1 MRMESPRRVLLL
13 VPGVTY
19 RAADFLAAATRLGVE
34 VVIGSD
40 GALPLGLHPVIH
52 VDPADLSGS
61 IARVLDT
68 AGHLDAVV
76 AADTPMLVLAA
87 AIAEQIGVRHNA
99 IGAVQAAMDKVVQ
112 RQRWAAAGVPQPAF
126 QVLPTA
132 ANAEA
137 VLRAVVSVGFPCV
150 IKAVSLS
157 GSRGVL
163 RVDTQAVAVSAAQ
176 RIRRVLR
183 DAGRPDSEPL
193 LVEAYIPGQEIS
205 IDALLDDG
213 AATVVAV
220 FDKPDMPDGP
230 TFEETMLI
238 SPPQLPETTLAAAVS
253 VAERAAQALGLRY
266 GPMHAELRIDVRDC
280 EVQPT
285 MLEVAARSIG
295 GLCSRALR
303 FADERSLEE
312 LVLLNAL
319 GVPVRPEQTN
329 GTAGVFMLP
338 VERAGVLKAIEGRDE
353 ACAIP
358 GITGLSITIPLGQV
372 VHPLP
377 EGDRYL
383 GFLFATGETREEV
396 ISALRA
402 ARERLRVVIQ

>member
-52 VDPADLSGS
+52 VDPDDLPRS

-76 AADTPMLVLAA
+76 AADTPMLVVAA
-87 AIAEQIGVRHNA
+87 AIAERIGVRHNA
-99 IGAVQAAMDKVVQ
+99 IGAVQAAMDKAVQ
-112 RQRWAAAGVPQPAF
+112 RQQWAATGVPQPAF

-137 VLRAVVSVGFPCV
+137 VLRAVASVGFPCV

-163 RVDTQAVAVSAAQ
+163 RADTQAVAMAAAQ

-266 GPMHAELRIDVRDC
+266 GPIHAELRIDVRDR
-280 EVQPT
+280 EVRPT

-295 GLCSRALR
+295 GLCSRTLR
-303 FADERSLEE
+303 FADDRSLEE
-312 LVLLNAL
+312 LVLLNAM

-358 GITGLSITIPLGQV
+358 GITGLSITIPLGQI

-396 ISALRA
+396 IGALRA
-402 ARERLRVVIQ
+402 ARKRLRVVIQ